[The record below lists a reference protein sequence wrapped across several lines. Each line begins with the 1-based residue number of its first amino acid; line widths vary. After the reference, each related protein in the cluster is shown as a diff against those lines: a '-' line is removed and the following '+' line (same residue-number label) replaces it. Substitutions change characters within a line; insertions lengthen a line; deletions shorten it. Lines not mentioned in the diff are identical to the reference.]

1 MLADKDVPKIDLSSY
16 NHTRRTIKIQQI
28 ISKSMHKGF
37 LTFVVFTIQQSTLT
51 KTALIDSLDSSI
63 GDTN

>member
-28 ISKSMHKGF
+28 ITKSMHKGF
-37 LTFVVFTIQQSTLT
+37 VTFVVFKIG
-51 KTALIDSLDSSI
+51 KDSFDR
-63 GDTN
+63 